1 MSPVGKWEVV
11 SLAGKDG
18 PVPVVEGTHL
28 TLEVADDGSVSGFG
42 GCNRFF
48 GRIGDGG
55 APGPMGRTMM
65 AGPPEVMAQEDSYLA
80 LLERA
85 DHLVL
90 VDGGLEVRER
100 EQTLVRLAPI
110 DEGIRG
116 VTWVLTGIHDGKNG
130 FTSVLGD
137 VVITLLLD
145 DDGRLSGNSG
155 CNRYTASYTFTT
167 SGLEIGA
174 PAVTRMMCPEPVMAQ
189 EARYLGWLTEVES
202 HRVSI
207 GRSGRS
213 LDLENAAGM
222 RLLQFV
228 EQGEGGNFTND

>member
-1 MSPVGKWEVV
+1 MSSVGKWEVE
-11 SLAGKDG
+11 SLTGKEG
-18 PVPVVEGTHL
+18 PVPVVDGTHL
-28 TLEVADDGSVSGFG
+28 TLEIADDGSVSGFG

-48 GRIGDGG
+48 GRIGEGG
-55 APGPMGRTMM
+55 VSGPMGRTMM

-85 DHLVL
+85 DRLV
-90 VDGGLEVRER
+90 VIDGDLEVREG
-100 EQTLVRLAPI
+100 EQTLVRLAPV

-116 VTWVLTGIHDGKNG
+116 VTWVLTGIHDGKSG

-145 DDGRLSGNSG
+145 DDGRLSGDAG
-155 CNRYTASYTFTT
+155 CNRYTASYTLTA

-174 PAVTRMMCPEPVMAQ
+174 PAGTRMMCPEPVMEQ
-189 EARYLGWLTEVES
+189 EARYLGWLPEVRA

-207 GRSGRS
+207 GGSGRS
-213 LDLENAAGM
+213 LDLDNAAGM

-228 EQGEGGNFTND
+228 VQDDGGNFTND